1 MMIIPSYDQDYL
13 IKLTGTF
20 NTRDLGG
27 YLTES
32 GKMIKKRRLIRSD
45 DLFKLTSKD
54 ISILS
59 NVYHLNTIIDFR
71 NSNERRKRPDKIVP
85 GAKYY
90 VLTPDDETA
99 VIASSS
105 LNDDRKKI
113 DRLLK
118 LNREG
123 KLKIDKNGLK
133 NGMINFVKEKRSQRL
148 YRKMLDLCIARND
161 AVVLEHCRGG
171 KDRTGYGTALILLAL
186 GVDQEIVVQDYLM
199 TAHYNKERN
208 ERRMNEYRQYTQDQ
222 AILDYL
228 ASAMETREDVIRAGL
243 NEMKRLAGTPVN
255 YIEQV
260 LGFDSE
266 KIAYMRQMYLE

>member
-71 NSNERRKRPDKIVP
+71 NSNERRKRPDKIIP

-133 NGMINFVKEKRSQRL
+133 NGMINFVKEKRSQKL

>member
-1 MMIIPSYDQDYL
+1 MIIPSYDQDYL

-71 NSNERRKRPDKIVP
+71 NSNERRKRPDKIIP

-133 NGMINFVKEKRSQRL
+133 NGMINFVKEKRSQKL